1 LNRWKLTWEG
11 VEGAAE
17 YAVLK
22 GNVAT
27 GEWTEVATEGALE
40 YLIPQAQIGQGARN
54 VYAVAMKLGERAYGP
69 RSLSVLIGQPTPVI
83 VGSKDLP
90 YSETFITLPLLGATV
105 QGGSNLTVSYS
116 ELPVRMKSPMGSRMV
131 TVRVVYES
139 NAKLFEDPAN
149 IFSKCRRSRPL

>member
-1 LNRWKLTWEG
+1 VAG
-11 VEGAAE
+11 GAE

-22 GNVAT
+22 ANVAT
-27 GEWTEVATEGALE
+27 GEWTKVVAVQALE
-40 YLIPQAQIGQGARN
+40 YLIPMAQIKQGARN
-54 VYAVAMKLGERAYGP
+54 VYAVAVKLGERADGP
-69 RSLSVLIGQPTPVI
+69 RSLGVLIEQPTPI
-83 VGSKDLP
+83 VVGLKDLP

-131 TVRVVYES
+131 TVRVEYES